1 MENSEPKYGVW
12 IQDCNFES
20 RRSISNKEIK
30 FSHKTKKFPVK
41 IYDRHGKLKK
51 EIKNPTFLDTY
62 Y

>member
-1 MENSEPKYGVW
+1 MEDSEAKHGTWV
-12 IQDCNFES
+12 QDCNFET

-30 FSHKTKKFPVK
+30 FEHKTKKFPVK
-41 IYDRHGKLKK
+41 IYDRHEKLQK

>member
-1 MENSEPKYGVW
+1 MEDSEAKYGVW
-12 IQDCNFES
+12 IQNCNFES

-30 FSHKTKKFPVK
+30 FEHKTKKFPVK
-41 IYDRHGKLKK
+41 IYDRHEKLQK